1 MATDQELAEL
11 ETPKLKKGPL
21 TKLIGFREE
30 LKSGA
35 NVSVFS
41 IISMVHV
48 HFLLYHVLHIQHY
61 MKDL

>member
-11 ETPKLKKGPL
+11 QTPKLKKGPL

-35 NVSVFS
+35 NVSVSS
-41 IISMVHV
+41 IHGTFFDV
-48 HFLLYHVLHIQHY
+48 VL
-61 MKDL
+61 